1 LNLTYQFRVSALYN
15 GLAIMSDD
23 RTESK
28 WESVQGECIDGV
40 WKGHVL
46 ETRPSLH
53 YMTVAQAMKIYPNAR
68 IAIARPSLLRML
80 LNRLFLS
87 HINSEKSY
95 FAFPWSKGK
104 VDTRLNAMEQGL
116 GLGVW
121 TNDGQCSRFYPMAT
135 IQAQNKVLIDTVG
148 GRNILI
154 YIDPYSGSPEAVYT
168 RAKRAEWVQDAIT
181 LDTGEAIRHGKLFSD
196 ALSTKPER
204 PKQLF
209 TRWHGF
215 SLTFPQCSIYE

>member
-15 GLAIMSDD
+15 GLAIMTDD

-28 WESVQGECIDGV
+28 WESIQGECIDGV

-53 YMTVAQAMKIYPNAR
+53 YMTVAQAMKIHPNAQ
-68 IAIARPSLLRML
+68 IAISRPSLLRML
-80 LNRLFLS
+80 LNGLFLR
-87 HINSEKSY
+87 HINTENGG
-95 FAFPWSKGK
+95 FNFPWSQQKA
-104 VDTRLNAMEQGL
+104 DARLDSTEQ

-121 TNDGQCSRFYPMAT
+121 TDNGQCSRFYPIAA
-135 IQAQNKVLIDTVG
+135 IQARKNVLIDSLG

-154 YIDPYSGSPEAVYT
+154 YIDPYSGSPEAIYT
-168 RAKRAEWVQDAIT
+168 RAKHAEWVQDAIA
-181 LDTGEAIRHGKLFSD
+181 LDTGEAVRHGKLFSD

-215 SLTFPQCSIYE
+215 SFTFPQCSVYE